1 MFLCSLLSALLI
13 YHPSLS
19 RCKENG
25 WHVSWHRALRGWWYV
40 LFSSFFQMNSFFMF
54 FLFIFYPVV
63 VNARENNLDDIYTM
77 LHHFQDDL
85 IRCSRLF
92 ALHLR
97 MVLDGFLDISISV
110 MKSPYQPLL
119 LYIYSYFINCVY
131 IYSISNTVPLVH
143 LDAFAL
149 SLSSNSSSWSFANP
163 SDE

>member
-1 MFLCSLLSALLI
+1 
-13 YHPSLS
+13 
-19 RCKENG
+19 
-25 WHVSWHRALRGWWYV
+25 
-40 LFSSFFQMNSFFMF
+40 MNSFFMF

-119 LYIYSYFINCVY
+119 LCIYSYFINCVY
-131 IYSISNTVPLVH
+131 IYIVFQIQSH
-143 LDAFAL
+143 
-149 SLSSNSSSWSFANP
+149 
-163 SDE
+163 